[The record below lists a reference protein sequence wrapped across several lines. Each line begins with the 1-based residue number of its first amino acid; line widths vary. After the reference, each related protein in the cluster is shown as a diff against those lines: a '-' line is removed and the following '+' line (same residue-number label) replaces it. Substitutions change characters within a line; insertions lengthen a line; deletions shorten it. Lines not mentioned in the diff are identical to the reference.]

1 MSALKI
7 SFKNEDYL
15 TYENGKISAS
25 GCHDFLSSLKAM
37 IKKNGADVST
47 WTLQGG
53 TDHSSLLI
61 NEFILRVKN
70 QWNYPYNDTELCHC
84 RAVPTEKV
92 DAAIVSG
99 AHTTESISRRT
110 SAGTACGTCR
120 TDTIKILDFRLKMK

>member
-15 TYENGKISAS
+15 TYENGKIAAT
-25 GCHDFLSSLKAM
+25 GCHDFLKAVKEM
-37 IKKNGADVST
+37 ITKNGADILKWSVIP
-47 WTLQGG
+47 G

-61 NEFILRVKN
+61 NELILRVKN

-120 TDTIKILDFRLKMK
+120 TDTVKILDFRLKAR